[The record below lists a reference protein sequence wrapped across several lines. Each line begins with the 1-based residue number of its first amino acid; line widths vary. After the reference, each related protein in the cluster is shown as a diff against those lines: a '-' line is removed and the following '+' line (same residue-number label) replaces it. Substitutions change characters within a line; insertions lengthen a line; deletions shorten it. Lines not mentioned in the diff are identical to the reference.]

1 MRMNIYVPDD
11 LAEKV
16 RAELGDAN
24 ISAICQDA
32 LRAELDRAQ
41 AELDRA
47 QARAKVT
54 AEGFE
59 RVKTYDPTHERDVAF
74 QGRSVGTDPEDG
86 VEAYLTPKGSIAVV
100 DDNDDQLRGIYASFG
115 RFAIAGY
122 GYDFIAEV
130 AGSLGEEPPVQEL
143 DI

>member
-1 MRMNIYVPDD
+1 MNIYVPDE
-11 LAEKV
+11 LA
-16 RAELGDAN
+16 AEVKETLGDKN
-24 ISAICQDA
+24 VSAICQDA
-32 LRAELDRAQ
+32 LRAELKRAQ

-59 RVKTYDPTHERDVAF
+59 RVATYDPTRERDVAF
-74 QGRSVGTDPEDG
+74 QGRSIGTDPEDG

-100 DDNDDQLRGIYASFG
+100 DHNDDHLHGIYASFG
-115 RFAIAGY
+115 RLATAGY
-122 GYDFIAEV
+122 AYDFIAEV
-130 AGSLGEEPPVQEL
+130 ADSLGEEPPVQEL